1 MTRNIFST
9 FFEKI
14 TGRKASGAFSDFLMN
29 APKEKKIAIFKEA
42 AQKAN
47 EDQQKIFK
55 EYHNLTS
62 KITP

>member
-42 AQKAN
+42 AKKAN
-47 EDQQKIFK
+47 EDQQRTLR
-55 EYHNLTS
+55 EYYNLTG
-62 KITP
+62 KTAP